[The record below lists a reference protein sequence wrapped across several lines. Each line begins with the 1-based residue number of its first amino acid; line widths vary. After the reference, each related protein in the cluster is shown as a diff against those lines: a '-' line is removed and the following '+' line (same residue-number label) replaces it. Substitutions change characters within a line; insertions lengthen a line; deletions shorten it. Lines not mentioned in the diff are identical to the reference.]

1 MPTDEANSSPSPR
14 FGAMHLLVAAN
25 IAALGL
31 LAIVELSAA
40 AKAQQRPRG
49 TFTAAS
55 GRIEGTETH
64 ALYVID
70 EATQEM
76 IAVQWDPRAKQV
88 KGLGYRSM
96 GADMGDIA
104 KPRSN

>member
-1 MPTDEANSSPSPR
+1 MSTESPNSAARPR
-14 FGAMHLLVAAN
+14 FGAMHLLVSAN
-25 IAALGL
+25 VAALGL

-40 AKAQQRPRG
+40 ARAQQRPRG
-49 TFTAAS
+49 TYTAAS

-64 ALYVID
+64 ALYIID
-70 EATQEM
+70 ETTQEM

-96 GADMGDIA
+96 GADMGDIG